1 MSAQAILTLASWT
14 LESTTEDIDPGVM
27 AIFRPRDKCVQQIHW
42 HNRELLEPYVEAD
55 IIDDYL
61 KDGPFALVQYRCS
74 ANVAR
79 DRLELM
85 GFTYDLAKAAFQAGL
100 QNDVHRYVSYDNSR
114 PCVQEETL
122 DALKAMTFDSWLA
135 EFRRIREDKVIKGS
149 LERTSVPDKQ
159 TPLLRHMLASP
170 YSFYGFPWVDCRH
183 SLRVMLDEVAD
194 TAELVY
200 DLTDLAIRC
209 LVERPE
215 DLVTW
220 AEHVINENFILD
232 RRVIVLTEGDK
243 DKEVLERALL
253 LLYPHLSDY
262 FHFFDF
268 NGQRLGGGAAQ
279 LSNLV
284 RAFAAADIKH
294 RVIALFDNDTAAR
307 ASVSNLDLSR
317 LPQNIVVRH
326 YPSLP
331 IARHYPT
338 RGPSGEVW
346 MDVNGLAGG
355 LELYLGRDVLLD
367 SHARLSP
374 VQWSGYDHRLQ
385 RYQGAVLGKD
395 RIFTQFINRLSRC
408 EENPDEI
415 DAYDWDG
422 VKAII
427 NTVLTAFHDVD
438 AGSLIE
444 EVAST

>member
-27 AIFRPRDKCVQQIHW
+27 AIFRPRDKCIQKIHW

-61 KDGPFALVQYRCS
+61 EDGPFALVQYRCS

-85 GFTYDLAKAAFQAGL
+85 GFTYDVAKAAFQAGL
-100 QNDVHRYVSYDNSR
+100 QNDVHRYESYDNSR

-122 DALKAMTFDSWLA
+122 DTLQTMTFDSWLA
-135 EFRRIREDKVIKGS
+135 EFRRIHEDKVIKGS
-149 LERTSVPDKQ
+149 LERTSLPDKQ

-220 AEHVINENFILD
+220 AEHVINENFVLD

-268 NGQRLGGGAAQ
+268 NGQRLGGGAVQ

-294 RVIALFDNDTAAR
+294 RVIALFDNDTAAK

-317 LPQNIVVRH
+317 LPKNIVVRH

-331 IARHYPT
+331 IAQHYPT

-367 SHARLSP
+367 SHGRLSP
-374 VQWSGYDHRLQ
+374 VQWSGYDHKLQ

-408 EENPDEI
+408 DENPEEI

-438 AGSLIE
+438 AESLIE